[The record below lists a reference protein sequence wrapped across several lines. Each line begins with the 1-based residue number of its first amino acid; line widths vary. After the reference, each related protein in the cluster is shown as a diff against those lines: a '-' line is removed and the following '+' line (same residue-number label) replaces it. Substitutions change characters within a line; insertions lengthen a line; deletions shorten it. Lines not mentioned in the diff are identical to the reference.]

1 GKFKQQLKVKE
12 FSHKGKQAQS
22 SQVPRPCPECGKSH
36 SGECT
41 KGKGVCYFCKQ
52 PGHMKHECP
61 KWKSLGGAE
70 GNTVSIGRVYTMDGG
85 KATGDN
91 ILIT

>member
-1 GKFKQQLKVKE
+1 RAAAYQQKKDFGKHKQQLKVKQ
-12 FSHKGKQAQS
+12 FSHKGKQAQT
-22 SQVPRPCPECGKSH
+22 SQTLRPCPECGKFH
-36 SGECT
+36 GGECM

-70 GNTVSIGRVYTMDGG
+70 GTTVSRGRVYTM
-85 KATGDN
+85 
-91 ILIT
+91 